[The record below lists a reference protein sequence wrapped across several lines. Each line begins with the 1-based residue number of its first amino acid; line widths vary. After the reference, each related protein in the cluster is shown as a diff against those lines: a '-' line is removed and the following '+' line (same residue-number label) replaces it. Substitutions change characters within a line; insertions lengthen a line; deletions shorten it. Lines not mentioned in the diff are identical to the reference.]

1 MASCANIKNEELF
14 NQQKIQKEREI
25 QLQKEREREIQFQKE
40 REREREIQLQ
50 KERERELQLQKERE
64 LQLKKEK
71 ERMNE
76 RKKMELKTVDKVA
89 QELLES
95 RNQDELKEYLFGQL
109 LLLNEK
115 KKGDNE
121 KEIIQNKIN
130 GAINQLDKD
139 FLELRKCNTVVSRV
153 LNKKIIENCNID
165 NRMKKIENEINKV
178 KESLNYHAYMGDL
191 YNEQLKN
198 IKQNGNI

>member
-1 MASCANIKNEELF
+1 MASCANIKNEELL

-25 QLQKEREREIQFQKE
+25 QLQKEREREIQFQK
-40 REREREIQLQ
+40 EREREIQLQ

-191 YNEQLKN
+191 YNEKLKN
-198 IKQNGNI
+198 IRS

>member
-1 MASCANIKNEELF
+1 MASCANIKNEELL

-50 KERERELQLQKERE
+50 KERERELQLQ
-64 LQLKKEK
+64 K